1 MSVNAITSYG
11 RAIRDFV
18 VGRPADAVMP
28 WVIEAKRPFADP
40 EASAA
45 EQGEDPSDDGCG
57 S

>member
-1 MSVNAITSYG
+1 
-11 RAIRDFV
+11 
-18 VGRPADAVMP
+18 MP

-45 EQGEDPSDDGCG
+45 EQGEDPNGDGCG